1 MERHSDD
8 GLEYPPSYRRVMAAL
23 QLLEFDLVALSLV
36 QIGERLLVDFGR
48 DGGGSPQHILE
59 SR

>member
-1 MERHSDD
+1 
-8 GLEYPPSYRRVMAAL
+8 MAAL

-48 DGGGSPQHILE
+48 DGGGCTQHILE